1 MNSSET
7 HIYTQNILSISSL
20 NMLIFTLDIKLLKK
34 QTNKTKLCLIP
45 DFSFEYIDMLLD
57 YQIYE
62 R

>member
-20 NMLIFTLDIKLLKK
+20 NMLIFTLDIKLLKE

-45 DFSFEYIDMLLD
+45 DFSFEYIDMLVD
-57 YQIYE
+57 YRIYE